1 MVACQGMSIYVYFL
15 VHQVGGLIRYG
26 ESTAVNMVACRGMVM
41 FVYFLVHQVVAYQRY
56 VHSRFKG
63 VDSGG
68 RVISH

>member
-1 MVACQGMSIYVYFL
+1 MVACQSMSIFVYIL

-26 ESTAVNMVACRGMVM
+26 ESTAVNMVACQGMSI
-41 FVYFLVHQVVAYQRY
+41 FVYFIVHQVVVYQRY

-68 RVISH
+68 RVISR